1 MSTSDNVRA
10 LEQVIV
16 NTGAKIK
23 ALEHININ
31 TITKV
36 VVNNHTIEFS
46 SASLVLF
53 KQACRL
59 QRETYQESLEVYESQ
74 MYDIQQALI
83 N

>member
-1 MSTSDNVRA
+1 MSISENVRA
-10 LEQVIV
+10 LELLVDKTEAQ
-16 NTGAKIK
+16 IK
-23 ALEHININ
+23 ALEQ
-31 TITKV
+31 ITTV
-36 VVNNHTIEFS
+36 TRVMVNNHTIEFE

>member
-23 ALEHININ
+23 ALEHIN

-36 VVNNHTIEFS
+36 AVNHRDIEFN

>member
-23 ALEHININ
+23 ALEHIN

-36 VVNNHTIEFS
+36 VVNNHTIEFD